1 MTQAQQGSS
10 DDSAL
15 KIQSGQA
22 ETGLVDCVTALL
34 QADAPSEPLP
44 PSLEAM
50 KGIVE
55 TNRLLQQAKS
65 TGASES
71 IVAGVRERLTADPK
85 EAQFTWSI
93 TDDVPTRQNAMAQ
106 LVDLPQFKP
115 PESDA
120 DGIKVGISEGDRT
133 QLRAHFTTNTDTSV
147 FCHFVLKAG
156 FEGVSE
162 AYVAFRWLHGDDD
175 EEVIVRL
182 RTTTLVVGQAIE
194 LNVSPSNH
202 FNLISIGRRDNCDV
216 VLLNGIPVYW
226 CHASTPMP
234 TGIVLDFIA
243 STGGQTT
250 AVIPLLVINQDA
262 QPFWCS
268 EEDAAQF
275 QNIVLSDCATVEKLK
290 VASLWLHALRG
301 VEPGYVEQSTAE
313 PLLVCNQAQ
322 TRGFQDYVTELLLEK
337 VSPDVHDTL
346 CKIATSTKP
355 TPSARFEDVTVEIS
369 SNPSLNA
376 TLQAGFSRNKDTV
389 ALLDGINF
397 DVFSGD
403 IVGIIG
409 KNGAGKTT
417 FLKTLVASMP
427 LSRGR
432 ICVDNRPILLR
443 PGAGMQG
450 DLTGRENVLKTG
462 LYMGFLPQEMAE
474 LMDDIVSFAELEDHI
489 DRPFRYYSDGMR
501 ARLIFALATAV
512 PRDVLLLD
520 ELLSAGDLGFQKKA
534 MGRLH
539 KFIAKARL
547 VFVVQHTF
555 DFVLSR
561 CTKCLL
567 LEQGRQVY
575 FGDPRIATELYRESL

>member
-1 MTQAQQGSS
+1 MTEARPQSA
-10 DDSAL
+10 DDEMARRQHDHQPGA
-15 KIQSGQA
+15 I
-22 ETGLVDCVTALL
+22 VDYVTALL
-34 QADAPSEPLP
+34 QADAPTAPP
-44 PSLEAM
+44 PSSLQQLN
-50 KGIVE
+50 GILE
-55 TNRLLQQAKS
+55 TNSLAHQVKS
-65 TGASES
+65 AGYSES
-71 IVAGVRERLTADPK
+71 GLTALRQRLTSDPGG
-85 EAQFTWSI
+85 AQFTWSSV
-93 TDDVPTRQNAMAQ
+93 DDEPARQQAASK
-106 LVDLPQFKP
+106 LVDLPQFLP
-115 PESDA
+115 PVIDGE
-120 DGIKVGISEGDRT
+120 GIKVSVGDGERT
-133 QLRAHFTTNTDTSV
+133 QLRTNFTPQTETSV

-162 AYVAFRWLHGDDD
+162 AYVAFRWLHGNDD

-182 RTTTLVVGQAIE
+182 RTTTLVVGQAVE
-194 LNVSPSNH
+194 LNASPSNH
-202 FNLISIGRRDNCDV
+202 PNLISIGRSGDCDV
-216 VLLNGIPVYW
+216 ILLNGIPVYW
-226 CHASTPMP
+226 HRARTPMP
-234 TGIVLDFIA
+234 TGIVLDFIGSA
-243 STGGQTT
+243 GGQTT
-250 AVIPLLVINQDA
+250 ATVPLFVINQDA
-262 QPFWCS
+262 QPSWCTAK
-268 EEDAAQF
+268 DAAYF
-275 QNIVLSDCATVEKLK
+275 QNVVLSDCATVDNLK

-301 VEPGYVEQSTAE
+301 VEPGHVDRSIAQ
-313 PLLVCNQAQ
+313 PLLACNQAQ
-322 TRGFQDYVTELLLEK
+322 ARGYQDYVTDLLLEK
-337 VSPDVHDTL
+337 VAPDVRVDL
-346 CKIATSTKP
+346 LEEAARTKP
-355 TPSARFEDVTVEIS
+355 APSARVEDVTVEIS

-376 TLQAGFSRNKDTV
+376 TLQQGFSRNKDTV

-539 KFIAKARL
+539 EFIAKARL

-575 FGDPRIATELYRESL
+575 FGDPRIATEMYRESL